1 MHKPPENFCMFRHK
15 SLYIWSNTL
24 VMVSSFRQRWQSIPS
39 RSIWLGIGS
48 RLIELSKGL
57 GLKYRASNQTE
68 LKLLEHRTEPS
79 QPSYTIELSRTFNL
93 NARCS
98 VKRLDL
104 ARSF

>member
-1 MHKPPENFCMFRHK
+1 MQTPRQQITTAEHH
-15 SLYIWSNTL
+15 L
-24 VMVSSFRQRWQSIPS
+24 VALERTDTWMQRWQSITS
-39 RSIWLGIGS
+39 RSIWLEIGS
-48 RLIELSKGL
+48 RLIEPSKGL
-57 GLKYRASNQTE
+57 GSKYRASNQTE

-79 QPSYTIELSRTFNL
+79 QPSYAIELRRTFNL